1 MRDASGPLA
10 AWLTRL
16 ESLSAHEIVLGLERV
31 EAVLERLDLPPPG
44 TVLHVGGTNGKGSCV
59 AMLESLL
66 GAPDRRVGCYTS
78 PHLCRYNERI
88 RIDGEAADDAA
99 IVAAFE
105 RVEAVRGGVPLTYFE
120 YGTLAALAVFAD
132 RQVDVAILEVGMGG
146 RLDAVNAVEPTA
158 GLITNVALDHCD
170 WLGKDIESIA
180 AEKAG
185 IMRTGKPIVYGD
197 RAPPDIIL
205 RRAGEVGAAL
215 QLAGRDYD
223 WTVVDGR
230 WDWRRGDAQLDSL
243 ALPALPGAH
252 QLANAAAVLALLDV
266 TGYGTLL
273 TNERVDAAL
282 GHLRLDGRMQALAH
296 DPRWLLD
303 IAHNAAA
310 AGALVDTLASL
321 PRPGKTVAVFG
332 LLDDKDAAGIVQPLA
347 AAVDEWIVV
356 TAESPRARRATEL
369 ARQVAE
375 LTGAPVRI
383 AASVE
388 AALADADA
396 AAADGDRILV
406 TGSFYVVGPVLSE
419 LYSRR
424 TS

>member
-1 MRDASGPLA
+1 MGDASGLLA

-31 EAVLERLDLPPPG
+31 EVLLDRLDLPPPG

-105 RVEAVRGGVPLTYFE
+105 RVEAVRGDVPLTYFE
-120 YGTLAALAVFAD
+120 YGTLAALVVFAD

-197 RAPPDIIL
+197 RAPPDAIR
-205 RRAGEVGAAL
+205 RRAAEVGAAL

-230 WDWRRGDAQLDSL
+230 WDWRRGAVRLDGL
-243 ALPALPGAH
+243 ALPALPGTH
-252 QLANAAAVLALLDV
+252 QLANAAAVLALLDAA
-266 TGYGTLL
+266 GYGTLL
-273 TNERVDAAL
+273 TNERVDTAL
-282 GHLRLDGRMQALAH
+282 GRLRLDGRMQVLAH

-310 AGALVDTLASL
+310 AGALAATLALL
-321 PRPGKTVAVFG
+321 PRPGKTVAIFG
-332 LLDDKDAAGIVQPLA
+332 LLDDKDVAGVVQPLA

-356 TAESPRARRATEL
+356 TAESPRARPASEL
-369 ARQVAE
+369 AQQVAE
-375 LTGAPVRI
+375 LTRAPTRV
-383 AASVE
+383 AASVD

-396 AAADGDRILV
+396 AAAAGDRILV

>member
-230 WDWRRGDAQLDSL
+230 WDWHRGDAQLDSL

-282 GHLRLDGRMQALAH
+282 GRLRLDGRMQALAH

-369 ARQVAE
+369 AWQVAE